1 VPTSR
6 IATPK
11 THLTPMLPTRN
22 TSAGGVMTISGV
34 PCLPRLRR
42 SSVTWSTSLT
52 DSRSQPEMYAALLAG
67 LATLPAPT
75 IPTIQVL
82 NCTTLAAA
90 RMLATQFPSVACLNF
105 ASAKN
110 PGGGFLSGSQ
120 AQEESLARA
129 SGLYATLRAQP
140 EFYDQHRRLRTSLY
154 SDRVIFSPGVPVFRD
169 AADRLI
175 AELWQTTF
183 ISAAAVNAGAV
194 RQNEP
199 RQVGRIV
206 PVMEQRTRMVL
217 AVAAA
222 HGCEA
227 LVLGAWGCGV
237 FHNDPAT
244 IAGVFSKVLAEA
256 IFQGRFKHMAFAIYD
271 RAPQPETFTAFQ
283 RLFGS

>member
-1 VPTSR
+1 MNR
-6 IATPK
+6 QHRAHIAQET
-11 THLTPMLPTRN
+11 LTILETGAYTLPDGR
-22 TSAGGVMTISGV
+22 TISVRADLERACAGTV
-34 PCLPRLRR
+34 CY
-42 SSVTWSTSLT
+42 
-52 DSRSQPEMYAALLAG
+52 QPEMYAALLAG
-67 LATLPAPT
+67 LVTLPKSTNPR
-75 IPTIQVL
+75 IQVL

-90 RMLATQFPSVACLNF
+90 RMLAAQFPSVACLNF

-129 SGLYATLRAQP
+129 SGLYATLRTQP
-140 EFYDQHRRLRTSLY
+140 EFYEYHRRLRTSLY

-169 AADRLI
+169 DADRLI
-175 AELWQTTF
+175 AEPWRTTF
-183 ISAAAVNAGAV
+183 LSAAAVNAGAV

-222 HGCEA
+222 RGCEV

-244 IAGVFSKVLAEA
+244 IAGVFGKVLAEP
-256 IFQGRFKHMAFAIYD
+256 IFRGRFKHMAFAIYD
-271 RAPQPETFTAFQ
+271 RAPQPATFAAFQ